1 VKLLRDLSGLPEA
14 VRHGAVAIGNFD
26 GVHLGHARIIQ
37 RLAARARELGGPAV
51 VFTFD
56 PPPVKLLRPDRAPA
70 ALTWTERKA
79 DLLAELGADA
89 VIAYPTDAALLQLSP
104 REFFDRII
112 RRQLDARAM
121 VEGPNFFFG
130 HDRQGDVR
138 LLGEFCREAQIPLAV
153 VDPVVIDEQP
163 VSSSRVRVLV
173 GRGAVDDARRMLTR
187 PYRIRGTVVHG
198 AGRGRDLGFPTANL
212 ERIDTLLPAEGIY
225 AGRAYIDG
233 RSWSAAISLGPNP
246 TFDDGRLKAEAH
258 LLDFRGTLYDRTIEI
273 DFLSRLRDVQRF
285 RSVEELVSQMD
296 RDLEAA
302 RRIASPPVV
311 HNECEPSES

>member
-1 VKLLRDLSGLPEA
+1 VKLLRDLNGLPDA

-37 RLAARARELGGPAV
+37 RLVAQARGLGGPAV

-56 PPPVKLLRPDRAPA
+56 PHPVKLLRPDRAPA
-70 ALTWTERKA
+70 PLTWTERKV

-104 REFFDRII
+104 REFFDGIV
-112 RRQLDARAM
+112 RRKLDAQAM

-130 HDRQGDVR
+130 HDRQGNVK
-138 LLGEFCREAQIPLAV
+138 LLGEFCREAKIPLVV
-153 VDPVVIDEQP
+153 VDPVVVDDQP

-173 GRGAVDDARRMLTR
+173 GRGEVDHVRQMLTW

-198 AGRGRDLGFPTANL
+198 AGRGRDLGFPTANM
-212 ERIDTLLPAEGIY
+212 ERIDSLLPAEGIY
-225 AGRAYIDG
+225 AGRAYVDASI
-233 RSWSAAISLGPNP
+233 WPAAISLGPNP
-246 TFDDGRLKAEAH
+246 TFDDGRLKAEVH
-258 LLDFRGTLYDRTIEI
+258 LLDFQGTLYDRTIEV

-285 RSVEELVSQMD
+285 RSVAELVSQMD

-302 RRIASPPVV
+302 RRIASTPYV
-311 HNECEPSES
+311 HNA